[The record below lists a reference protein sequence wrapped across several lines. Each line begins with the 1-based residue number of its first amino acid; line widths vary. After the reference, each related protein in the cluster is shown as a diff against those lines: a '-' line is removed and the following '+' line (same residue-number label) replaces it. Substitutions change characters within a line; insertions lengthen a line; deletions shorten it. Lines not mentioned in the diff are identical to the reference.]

1 MHHSSSI
8 IIIIIIKGAKWVI
21 LVMSLCGLVE
31 VELTGSDRQ
40 RPMGRCPRIEPRFSE
55 MAGKDYERSVKAKIH
70 VKINH
75 PQMLGLLLGLLMG

>member
-8 IIIIIIKGAKWVI
+8 IIIITIIIKKGAKWVI

-40 RPMGRCPRIEPRFSE
+40 
-55 MAGKDYERSVKAKIH
+55 
-70 VKINH
+70 
-75 PQMLGLLLGLLMG
+75 